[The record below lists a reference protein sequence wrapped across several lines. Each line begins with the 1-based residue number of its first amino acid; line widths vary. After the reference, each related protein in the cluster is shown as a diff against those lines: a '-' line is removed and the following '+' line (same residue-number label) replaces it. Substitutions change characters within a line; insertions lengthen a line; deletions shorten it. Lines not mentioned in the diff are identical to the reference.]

1 MFFLFSLSIIYGL
14 MTLMVIA
21 SLLWLLLLA
30 PWSFYPAFVPKIQIF
45 FLGLIFYPFW
55 CTKQLMSKVFPRFKL
70 ASSTIGCHKIA
81 CDSGKSFD
89 MELVAQLISLPSR
102 SHRSFY
108 FFVGF
113 VYPLLPLDLTGNK
126 SESWNRIYAC
136 FAYILNRDKLI
147 VRSEYIAQKYAIEFA
162 RELLVNREQQLKI
175 SDAKLRYM
183 ICTIMWELVF
193 DSEPNESDLKTIIE
207 LTESISRSFTYN
219 IDPDWSNRISLC
231 VSFMKQMRD
240 YPNILALQRDFKL
253 TSQEMCTVIAM
264 ELFITPALE
273 IVEVMSNLM
282 TELTFEHNDLIRK
295 LSNDPN
301 LMRYAIIATAH
312 RFPVLQAIFREYP
325 YVKGDPYLTP
335 CLNLFPDIHTVE
347 IQTQAISQS
356 LKNESI
362 IFDINRYISN
372 LNNQESTVSEINTCM
387 AFGKGP
393 RVCKGKELAIK
404 IITSFLTN
412 LYFELDQWPNV
423 DISAGRKC
431 SPFHSVNHR
440 LYYFNRRCWIA
451 DVQYFIDKISR
462 KSTLQRFECYL

>member
-1 MFFLFSLSIIYGL
+1 

-30 PWSFYPAFVPKIQIF
+30 PWNFNPRFVPQIQIF
-45 FLGLIFYPFW
+45 FLHLIFNLFW
-55 CTKQLMSKVFPRFKL
+55 YTKQIIAKVFPRFKL
-70 ASSTIGCHKIA
+70 ASAAIGCHKIT
-81 CDSGKSFD
+81 CDGDKSFD
-89 MELVAQLISLPSR
+89 MKLIAQLISLPTR

-113 VYPLLPLDLTGNK
+113 VYPLLPLDLTSNK

-136 FAYILNRDKLI
+136 FVYILNRDKLI
-147 VRSEYIAQKYAIEFA
+147 VRSEYITQKYAIEFA
-162 RELLVNREQQLKI
+162 RKSRTQLKI

-193 DSEPNESDLKTIIE
+193 SSEPNESDLKTIIE
-207 LTESISRSFTYN
+207 LIESISRSFTYN
-219 IDPDWSNRISLC
+219 MDSDWSNRISLC
-231 VSFMKQMRD
+231 VSFMEQMRD
-240 YPNILALQRDFKL
+240 YPKIITLQNDFKL

-273 IVEVMSNLM
+273 IAEVMSNLM
-282 TELTFEHNDLIRK
+282 TELTLEHTDLIRK

-325 YVKGDPYLTP
+325 YVKGDQYLTP
-335 CLNLFPDIHTVE
+335 CFNLFSDIHAVE

-372 LNNQESTVSEINTCM
+372 VNNQESTVSEISTCM

-412 LYFELDQWPNV
+412 LYLELGQWPNV

-451 DVQYFIDKISR
+451 DVQYFLDKIYR
-462 KSTLQRFECYL
+462 KSTLQRFECQL